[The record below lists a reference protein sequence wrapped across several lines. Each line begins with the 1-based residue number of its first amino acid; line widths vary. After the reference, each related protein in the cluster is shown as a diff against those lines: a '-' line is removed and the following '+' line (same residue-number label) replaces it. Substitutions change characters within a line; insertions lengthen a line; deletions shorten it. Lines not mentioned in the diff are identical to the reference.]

1 MSTCV
6 IGGAPPAAW
15 QGPDRSIPRPQ
26 YAPCGRIDSG
36 PPTQRFKLIV
46 DD

>member
-6 IGGAPPAAW
+6 IGGGPPAAW
-15 QGPDRSIPRPQ
+15 QGPGKANPQ
-26 YAPCGRIDSG
+26 TQDPPCGRIDSG
-36 PPTQRFKLIV
+36 PSTPRFKLIV